1 MGRGRGEGGCTQ
13 GCWLCSPPSLG
24 KALAEVYVGLGVA
37 VGCSLPFCPSFPIP
51 ARGVWGWPLR
61 GEVLS
66 QVVLLL
72 LLLFSLEFLDKGVPK
87 AGEECSHVCR
97 EGSSP
102 GSVQRPPPGEA
113 PRRKAM

>member
-1 MGRGRGEGGCTQ
+1 MGRGCGEGGCTQ
-13 GCWLCSPPSLG
+13 GCRLCSPPSLG

-72 LLLFSLEFLDKGVPK
+72 VLPCSLEFLDKGVPK
-87 AGEECSHVCR
+87 VECSYVCR

-102 GSVQRPPPGEA
+102 GSVQRPPQERPPGA
-113 PRRKAM
+113 KRCS